1 MPDDAAAP
9 LATLLERARTGEALA
24 MRLLGERFLVGQNAP
39 YHPARGGGLVRM
51 AAEGGDLEARAF
63 MSVLAALGVGQ
74 SCNWSEAITYLRAAA
89 DAGHDGARGQIA
101 ALGAWLDDPGRMLRV
116 AEPTPMLQ
124 APRVAVLKDFLP
136 PSVCAWLV
144 ARAAP
149 RLSRARVFDPGDG
162 GSRALDIRTNA
173 GMGFAFLQTDLV
185 LQIVHARIAAALAL
199 PIMHQEPTNILHYRP
214 GEYYRPHYDFLD
226 PAEATF
232 ATSLKRSGQRVATLL
247 IYLNADY
254 EGGETD
260 FPRAAW
266 RFKGAPGDA
275 LMFFNVTPD
284 GRPDPMTLHAGLP
297 PIVGEK
303 WLLSKWVRDRALPLI

>member
-1 MPDDAAAP
+1 
-9 LATLLERARTGEALA
+9 
-24 MRLLGERFLVGQNAP
+24 
-39 YHPARGGGLVRM
+39 
-51 AAEGGDLEARAF
+51 
-63 MSVLAALGVGQ
+63 
-74 SCNWSEAITYLRAAA
+74 
-89 DAGHDGARGQIA
+89 
-101 ALGAWLDDPGRMLRV
+101 
-116 AEPTPMLQ
+116 
-124 APRVAVLKDFLP
+124 
-136 PSVCAWLV
+136 
-144 ARAAP
+144 
-149 RLSRARVFDPGDG
+149 
-162 GSRALDIRTNA
+162 
-173 GMGFAFLQTDLV
+173 MGFAFLQTDLV